1 MSVDI
6 NRENVRSIVESV
18 LEQYECGGCAL
29 PESPAPV
36 AAAPAAAASAAARAG
51 APASDPEAGFGRRGH
66 RVIITVL
73 GRNAP
78 GIAAGVTG
86 VIAEFG
92 GNILDMS
99 QTLLGE
105 YFAMVVVADLS
116 DATMDYG
123 MIQELLT
130 NRGVDLGVRIVAQ
143 HEDVF
148 RYMHRI

>member
-1 MSVDI
+1 MSVEI

-29 PESPAPV
+29 PEPAPV
-36 AAAPAAAASAAARAG
+36 SPSPATARTVDRS
-51 APASDPEAGFGRRGH
+51 ASDPVGERTGH

-86 VIAEFG
+86 VIAEVG

-116 DATMDYG
+116 RATMDYG
-123 MIQELLT
+123 RVQELLT